1 MVNPRWTFDRKAAYK
16 NVAGIVGV
24 DEAGRGCLAGPV
36 IAGAILLPKTFFR
49 KAKNRIATS
58 EMNDSKQFNELKR
71 EFLFQRILELGEK
84 EELIWSAGSASVE
97 EIESKNVVGATAL
110 AMKRAMDR
118 VSQKSAGLWK
128 PAIRSERDL
137 FHRSEESFQ
146 DVSWIVRVDGPA
158 LKKLPYVHEG
168 LIKGDGLSVAVAM
181 ASLVAK
187 VCRDQ
192 KMKRL
197 HEEFPLY
204 DFSSNKGYGS
214 PKHLQALRSHGP
226 TVHHRARFLRKVWEQ
241 NQNHRQKKK
250 DPQSKLSL
258 D

>member
-1 MVNPRWTFDRKAAYK
+1 M
-16 NVAGIVGV
+16 
-24 DEAGRGCLAGPV
+24 
-36 IAGAILLPKTFFR
+36 
-49 KAKNRIATS
+49 
-58 EMNDSKQFNELKR
+58 
-71 EFLFQRILELGEK
+71 
-84 EELIWSAGSASVE
+84 
-97 EIESKNVVGATAL
+97 
-110 AMKRAMDR
+110 
-118 VSQKSAGLWK
+118 
-128 PAIRSERDL
+128 
-137 FHRSEESFQ
+137 
-146 DVSWIVRVDGPA
+146 RVDGPA

-187 VCRDQ
+187 VSRDQ

-241 NQNHRQKKK
+241 NQKHRQKKK